1 MQNKLQELTDKL
13 YNEGLSKGKNEGE
26 AILAN
31 AKVQAEEIIA
41 QARKEAEAIVA
52 GAQKE
57 AQDLKTRTAGE
68 IALASRQS
76 ISQTRQAIEG
86 LVITEAAQKNV
97 KEALSGEDFIK
108 ELIKEAV
115 KAFAEGKDCDLEIC
129 LPQAL
134 KGKLDSFIS
143 NEISKSLGKEVEI
156 KYGKTGAGFTI

>member
-41 QARKEAEAIVA
+41 QAKKEAEAIVA

-86 LVITEAAQKNV
+86 LVIT
-97 KEALSGEDFIK
+97 
-108 ELIKEAV
+108 
-115 KAFAEGKDCDLEIC
+115 
-129 LPQAL
+129 
-134 KGKLDSFIS
+134 
-143 NEISKSLGKEVEI
+143 
-156 KYGKTGAGFTI
+156 